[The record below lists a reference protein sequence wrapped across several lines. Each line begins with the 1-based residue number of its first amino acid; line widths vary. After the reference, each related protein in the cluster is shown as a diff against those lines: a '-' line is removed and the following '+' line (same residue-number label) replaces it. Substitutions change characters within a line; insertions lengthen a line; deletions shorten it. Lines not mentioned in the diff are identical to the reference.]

1 MKRRL
6 TYRLSQTQ
14 AVLTA
19 AAYCAVIFFIS
30 SRPRPTEE
38 LLLPTG
44 PIPHFV
50 EYLGL
55 GTLAWVNLWLRR
67 PLPNRFHRLHAS
79 LAFCAFYAFTDE
91 IHQAFV
97 PLRSCEPIDWLID
110 IAGSLSGI
118 MLMEWLTARR
128 SINLKRAG

>member
-1 MKRRL
+1 ML
-6 TYRLSQTQ
+6 
-14 AVLTA
+14 AM

-30 SRPRPTEE
+30 SRSRPTDE

-44 PIPHFV
+44 PIPHFI

-55 GTLAWVNLWLRR
+55 GTLAWVNMWLRR
-67 PLPNRFHRLHAS
+67 PLPGRLRRLNAS

-97 PLRSCEPIDWLID
+97 PLRSCESIDWLID

-128 SINLKRAG
+128 FIRLKRAG